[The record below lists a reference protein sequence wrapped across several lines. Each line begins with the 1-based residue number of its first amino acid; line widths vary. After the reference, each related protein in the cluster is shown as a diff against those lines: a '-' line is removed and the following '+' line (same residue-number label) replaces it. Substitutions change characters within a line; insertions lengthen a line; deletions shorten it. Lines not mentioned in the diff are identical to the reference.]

1 MNPSWKPAHCGTLI
15 ASLAGMGKNKIQSW
29 GQIFTVLTLPF
40 LGFGCGN
47 PGMTSASH
55 LSVDSSGS
63 FVSGGGSSDSGFRC
77 PSSPNVLPSDPYNA
91 TSGVGEY
98 VACQRVDSAGTIRL
112 KGAPRS
118 TGQRICAF
126 PAKVY
131 DDVTGGRVVPKLQG
145 AIAFSF
151 CGTPIAERLDF
162 GFAHDLD
169 YNAVYVVDE
178 AQRLEM
184 QSCLTSGNRWS
195 CPSAHSY
202 GRFRQ

>member
-1 MNPSWKPAHCGTLI
+1 MRLRCGTLI
-15 ASLAGMGKNKIQSW
+15 ASFSRMGKSQIQSW
-29 GQIFTVLTLPF
+29 VQILAVITLPF
-40 LGFGCGN
+40 LGLGCGN
-47 PGMTSASH
+47 PGMTSTSH
-55 LSVDSSGS
+55 LSIDSSGS

-77 PSSPNVLPSDPYNA
+77 PSSPNVLPSDPYSA
-91 TSGVGEY
+91 ASGIGEY
-98 VACQRVDSAGTIRL
+98 VACQKVDSAGTIRL

-118 TGQRICAF
+118 TGQRVCAF